1 MKKACISFFLCIC
14 LTIVQISAHATQQ
27 INFAG
32 VTTFSRAYQAFKKT
46 NPDVNATAVLNP
58 YQTTTELINA
68 LLTHGFP
75 YDTFTVSSE
84 RFNINTLIDKGYCLN
99 LSQYPAIKEAVS
111 KMIPS
116 IAALVTRNDAIF
128 GVPYNCTIQ
137 YMTYN
142 ISAWNELNLSHQDIP
157 NSFPELLTFLEKW
170 ITQVQ
175 NCEFDGYCV
184 VGSFDEELYCETS
197 YSGYLVRLLM
207 NEHIL
212 QSAYAGQP
220 LRFNSQSFKDNL
232 ERCLKIGKSLY
243 ELEPQP
249 NQGIPLFEFSSGM
262 ENLKQFISLRLSD
275 DQPTLIPC
283 AVNVCMVYATTNFPE
298 LAASFALEMLN
309 NYEAITNNAY
319 LAIDAAPVENP
330 TYEED
335 VAFWEKNVK
344 DMENKLKD
352 EKLSILD
359 IHDLELELERYKSV
373 LAEVSDESNRY
384 LIGPEQLACYHTYQ
398 DKFVIQLPNIFLSRD
413 GEEKNIA
420 SLRDRYVCGQ
430 ISTDQFIAKL
440 DMTAAMLEM
449 ENN

>member
-1 MKKACISFFLCIC
+1 M
-14 LTIVQISAHATQQ
+14 
-27 INFAG
+27 
-32 VTTFSRAYQAFKKT
+32 
-46 NPDVNATAVLNP
+46 
-58 YQTTTELINA
+58 
-68 LLTHGFP
+68 
-75 YDTFTVSSE
+75 
-84 RFNINTLIDKGYCLN
+84 
-99 LSQYPAIKEAVS
+99 
-111 KMIPS
+111 
-116 IAALVTRNDAIF
+116 
-128 GVPYNCTIQ
+128 
-137 YMTYN
+137 
-142 ISAWNELNLSHQDIP
+142 
-157 NSFPELLTFLEKW
+157 
-170 ITQVQ
+170 
-175 NCEFDGYCV
+175 
-184 VGSFDEELYCETS
+184 
-197 YSGYLVRLLM
+197 
-207 NEHIL
+207 
-212 QSAYAGQP
+212 
-220 LRFNSQSFKDNL
+220 
-232 ERCLKIGKSLY
+232 
-243 ELEPQP
+243 
-249 NQGIPLFEFSSGM
+249 FEFSSGM

-309 NYEAITNNAY
+309 NYETITNNAY

-430 ISTDQFIAKL
+430 ISADQFIAKL